1 MLINY
6 LLKKKKKKKRKTWKR
21 CSKNSLTEQQQR
33 FPPFFRC
40 QSFESFESPRSR
52 CHCILVAIKDLGAI
66 QRFQHSVLYLS
77 IGENSSNSFLVGGQ
91 STEHLRDPLFPGD
104 SYHVLAEIPEET
116 PFLGSDG
123 LQRAQ
128 SFVKP
133 LRFRHRWRWIDTPAW
148 SIAVKRHRHGSV
160 LSGKRD
166 FVLSNRIILD
176 ELDPAISVS
185 K

>member
-33 FPPFFRC
+33 FPPFLRC

-52 CHCILVAIKDLGAI
+52 CHCILIAIKDLGAI

-133 LRFRHRWRWIDTPAW
+133 LRFRHIDGVE
-148 SIAVKRHRHGSV
+148 SIHR
-160 LSGKRD
+160 RD
-166 FVLSNRIILD
+166 RLRLRD
-176 ELDPAISVS
+176 TATEAY
-185 K
+185 